1 MEVEDGDEEREMD
14 EEAENVVC
22 LEDGVQEP
30 LVVGVVQRVGEDK
43 VVSSLP
49 EVVEVDLGFQEVAHN
64 LNHVI
69 IVENPEKN
77 RTPIF
82 LSRRSISV

>member
-1 MEVEDGDEEREMD
+1 MD
-14 EEAENVVC
+14 DEAEDVVR

-30 LVVGVVQRVGEDK
+30 LVVGVVQRVGEDE
-43 VVSSLP
+43 VIPSLP

-64 LNHVI
+64 LNYVI

-77 RTPIF
+77 RTPLF